1 MSVRVMLQLVCW
13 MMKGWPQSSANISGN
28 RFRSKLNSTNFT
40 AKAASYKK
48 KNIKRL
54 FKLQIFFYWPTNAK
68 TTVFL
73 KAKLLKSFAV
83 SAADLNSSFE
93 ILKDFRRYKYCLY
106 IYYYLWEEDCT
117 WQENTGKASEDMFTP
132 VFHLYPYGVS
142 SGDEVQQ

>member
-40 AKAASYKK
+40 AKAASYNK

-93 ILKDFRRYKYCLY
+93 IEKVSGYVNIIFTST
-106 IYYYLWEEDCT
+106 YYLWKEDCT

-142 SGDEVQQ
+142 SSDEVQQ